1 MSDDTI
7 ISLASMILMTITI
20 CFVIYDSKNC

>member
-7 ISLASMILMTITI
+7 ISLASMISMTIII
-20 CFVIYDSKNC
+20 CFVIYDSNFR